1 MRPSVVPGFSDL
13 AGLVAFVLRDPYL
26 FISSS
31 TVMTTAILAVLVFL
45 SVLSLR
51 VAPLSRALER
61 PAAALALVFAYFGL
75 GSLALSTEI
84 LVRFH
89 AAIPVETE
97 TQFVSGLGHF
107 AVGAAGALMAWRLAA
122 GGRPRWLLA
131 NAIALLYWTLQIV
144 ILDPPW
150 FSFQGQGESMRTAA
164 LATIAALT
172 LATAIGAR
180 LSPRPLTARVT
191 RELTSGSG
199 VRRFSARR

>member
-1 MRPSVVPGFSDL
+1 MRPSVVPGFGDL

-31 TVMTTAILAVLVFL
+31 TVMTTTIFAAVAVL

-51 VAPLSRALER
+51 VTPLNRVLRR
-61 PAAALALVFAYFGL
+61 PAAVLALVFAYFGL
-75 GSLALSTEI
+75 GSLALSVEI

-107 AVGAAGALMAWRLAA
+107 SIGAAGALMAWRLAA

-131 NAIALLYWTLQIV
+131 NAIALLYWALQIV

-150 FSFQGQGESMRTAA
+150 FSFQGQGQLVRTAA
-164 LATIAALT
+164 LAAIAALT

-180 LSPRPLTARVT
+180 LS
-191 RELTSGSG
+191 
-199 VRRFSARR
+199 VRRA

>member
-1 MRPSVVPGFSDL
+1 MHPSAVPGFGDL
-13 AGLVAFVLRDPYL
+13 AGLIAFVLRDPYL

-31 TVMTTAILAVLVFL
+31 TVMTTTIFATLAVLRL
-45 SVLSLR
+45 LSLR
-51 VAPLSRALER
+51 VTRLNGVLQR
-61 PAAALALVFAYFGL
+61 PAAVLAFVFAYFGL
-75 GSLALSTEI
+75 GSLALSLEI

-122 GGRPRWLLA
+122 GGRPRWLRA
-131 NAIALLYWTLQIV
+131 NAIALLYWALQIV

-150 FSFQGQGESMRTAA
+150 FSFQGQGELVRTAA
-164 LATIAALT
+164 LSTIAALT

-180 LSPRPLTARVT
+180 LSPRRA
-191 RELTSGSG
+191 
-199 VRRFSARR
+199 